1 MKCTNKNGK
10 QFFIVI
16 KHEKVNTKGIE
27 QGFGT
32 RLYFALVLN
41 KLNIMGVLSLFIPF

>member
-10 QFFIVI
+10 QIFIVI

-27 QGFGT
+27 QG
-32 RLYFALVLN
+32 FALVLN